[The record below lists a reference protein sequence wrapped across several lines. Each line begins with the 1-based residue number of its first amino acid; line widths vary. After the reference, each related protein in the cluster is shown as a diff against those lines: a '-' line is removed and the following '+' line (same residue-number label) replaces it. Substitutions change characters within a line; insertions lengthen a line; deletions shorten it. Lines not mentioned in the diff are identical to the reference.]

1 VTTIVEAP
9 TRVQKGPRWDRPV
22 RLTALYH
29 EHVAA
34 GAELVERD
42 GWLLPRSYGNPVAE
56 QAAVREAVGLLD
68 ISESGK
74 ADLKSDD
81 LDAALGAAFTG
92 IGRVEIGRAV
102 PAGEGGTTRVYRLT
116 DGQAL
121 LVTAPGA
128 LRNTLD
134 ALGKVASAQICTP
147 AEGGR
152 RSFLRVTDL
161 TSALCGVRLVGPSA
175 PAVLERLSSLDLAP
189 DRFADGALAQGSV
202 ARIHALI
209 VRRDAAG
216 GRMQYAGRAYAI
228 RPYGYDLYVD
238 RDLGA
243 YLWEI
248 LLEQGAPLGLKPVG
262 RDQAISDQPSAV
274 SQSPHSADG

>member
-9 TRVQKGPRWDRPV
+9 ARVPTSPRWDRPV

-29 EHVAA
+29 AHVAA
-34 GAELVERD
+34 GAALVERD
-42 GWLLPRSYGNPVAE
+42 GWLLPRSYGNPAVE
-56 QAAVREAVGLLD
+56 QTAAREAVGLLD

-74 ADLKSDD
+74 VDLKSDD
-81 LDAALGAAFTG
+81 LDAALGAAFKG
-92 IGRVEIGRAV
+92 IGRVDVGRAV
-102 PAGEGGTTRVYRLT
+102 PAGEGGTTRVCRLT

-128 LRNTLD
+128 LQNTLD
-134 ALGKVASAQICTP
+134 ALGKVASAQSCTH
-147 AEGGR
+147 
-152 RSFLRVTDL
+152 VTDL
-161 TSALCGVRLVGPSA
+161 TSALCALRLLGPKA
-175 PAVLERLSSLDLAP
+175 PAVLERLSWLDLAP

-216 GRMQYAGRAYAI
+216 RRMQDA
-228 RPYGYDLYVD
+228 PTGYDLYVD

-243 YLWEI
+243 YLWDVV
-248 LLEQGAPLGLKPVG
+248 LEQGAPLGLKPVG
-262 RDQAISDQPSAV
+262 YETE
-274 SQSPHSADG
+274 

>member
-1 VTTIVEAP
+1 VTTIVEAR

-34 GAELVERD
+34 GADLVERD
-42 GWLLPRSYGNPVAE
+42 GWLLPRSYGNLAAE

-68 ISESGK
+68 ISESDK
-74 ADLKSDD
+74 VDLKSDD
-81 LDAALGAAFTG
+81 LDAALGAAFKG

-102 PAGEGGTTRVYRLT
+102 PTGEGGTTRVYRLT

-121 LVTAPGA
+121 LVTPPGA
-128 LRNTLD
+128 VQRTL
-134 ALGKVASAQICTP
+134 ATLGNVASAQSCIH
-147 AEGGR
+147 
-152 RSFLRVTDL
+152 LTDL
-161 TSALCGVRLVGPSA
+161 TSALCGVRLAGPRA
-175 PAVLERLSSLDLAP
+175 PAVLERLSSHDLAP
-189 DRFADGALAQGSV
+189 DRFTDGALAQGSV
-202 ARIHALI
+202 ACIHALI
-209 VRRDAAG
+209 VRRDAAD
-216 GRMQYAGRAYAI
+216 GRMQYA
-228 RPYGYDLYVD
+228 PTGYDLYVD

-262 RDQAISDQPSAV
+262 HEVISD
-274 SQSPHSADG
+274 

>member
-9 TRVQKGPRWDRPV
+9 ARVQKGPRWDRPV

-34 GAELVERD
+34 GADLVECD

-56 QAAVREAVGLLD
+56 HAAVRAAVGLLD

-74 ADLKSDD
+74 VDLKSDD
-81 LDAALGAAFTG
+81 LDAALGAAFKG
-92 IGRVEIGRAV
+92 IGRVEVGRAV
-102 PAGEGGTTRVYRLT
+102 PAGEGGTTRVCRLT
-116 DGQAL
+116 DEQAL
-121 LVTAPGA
+121 VITAPAA
-128 LRNTLD
+128 LRNTLNT
-134 ALGKVASAQICTP
+134 LGNVASAQSYTP
-147 AEGGR
+147 AEGGS

-161 TSALCGVRLVGPSA
+161 TSALCGVRLVGPNA

-216 GRMQYAGRAYAI
+216 GRMQYALT
-228 RPYGYDLYVD
+228 GYDLYVD

-262 RDQAISDQPSAV
+262 YEVV
-274 SQSPHSADG
+274 SG